1 MHAATRL
8 YGAQRSAVRPFFL
21 QDQIET
27 PNIPESAKIQVSPE
41 LTDLLLERNAA
52 QQVLE
57 PRIGAERSRADPP
70 MGFIPGLTAGA
81 TVPRAS
87 GPQQ

>member
-57 PRIGAERSRADPP
+57 PRVGAEGIKPGRRRT
-70 MGFIPGLTAGA
+70 PGLN
-81 TVPRAS
+81 RS
-87 GPQQ
+87 W